1 MMKQVMC
8 IVSSVRYKK
17 GIGSSMIFDAKQIVI
32 MTERQVS
39 GSMMK
44 IDEAIVLLKI
54 KKECVNRNNKPFGM
68 NCDRQCEKCDLLQ
81 NTDDLIDMY
90 NNVIEWLEELKALR
104 ELKRKIDI
112 NSKHRLYR
120 I

>member
-44 IDEAIVLLKI
+44 IDEAI
-54 KKECVNRNNKPFGM
+54 
-68 NCDRQCEKCDLLQ
+68 
-81 NTDDLIDMY
+81 
-90 NNVIEWLEELKALR
+90 AL
-104 ELKRKIDI
+104 
-112 NSKHRLYR
+112 
-120 I
+120 